1 MQQSV
6 QPASG
11 TLRVRKAA
19 AAANAATWP
28 FTAPTMSKEHIDY
41 TVGVKEGPAEGTRS
55 DQISQSS
62 RLPMIASPTLAV
74 LRRKYDE
81 IQLDHELHSQ

>member
-1 MQQSV
+1 MQQLV
-6 QPASG
+6 QSASG

-41 TVGVKEGPAEGTRS
+41 TVGVKEGPAEGT
-55 DQISQSS
+55 
-62 RLPMIASPTLAV
+62 
-74 LRRKYDE
+74 
-81 IQLDHELHSQ
+81 